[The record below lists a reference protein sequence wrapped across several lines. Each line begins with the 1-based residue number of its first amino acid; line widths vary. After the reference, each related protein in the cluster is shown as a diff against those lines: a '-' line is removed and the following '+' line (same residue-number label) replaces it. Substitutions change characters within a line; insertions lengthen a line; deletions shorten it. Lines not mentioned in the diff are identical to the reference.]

1 MEYGQNEFYGY
12 TDLINTAR
20 HIFNHEQGIELANR
34 YEELRE
40 LCINDDERNELYWN
54 TLKVGIYDRY
64 AEFNEMLDEQHK
76 IFTDTYTYED
86 FVYDMIYNPQ

>member
-1 MEYGQNEFYGY
+1 
-12 TDLINTAR
+12 
-20 HIFNHEQGIELANR
+20 
-34 YEELRE
+34 
-40 LCINDDERNELYWN
+40 LYWN